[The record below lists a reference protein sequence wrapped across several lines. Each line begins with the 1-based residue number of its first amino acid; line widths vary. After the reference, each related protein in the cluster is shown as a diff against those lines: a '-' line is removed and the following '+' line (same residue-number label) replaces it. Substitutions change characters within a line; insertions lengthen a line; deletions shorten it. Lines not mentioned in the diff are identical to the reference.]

1 MAIVSSIIVSSLV
14 VAGVMDGDKVV
25 PEPYNFFDPLGY
37 TTYNLMYDKEFIYS
51 QFIEECINNKKIMS
65 SSNVTVLTKG
75 MGAKADDWLIKRGD
89 NLYEINDIQLPY
101 QLCKANRIDEN
112 GEIIKNENINIY
124 KFYLD
129 NVIHVEKLVE
139 NNNYYSFINLNSNE
153 SINLDSQI
161 VLLYDGDM
169 GYGNVAKTNQEIYE
183 NFKEALNCLL
193 TDIANNQYGYIS
205 KVNLIGHSRGG
216 LINMLYSIDYPEIVN
231 NLISLGT
238 PYMGS
243 DWAKAYVSLMKI
255 INGPENVQ
263 GYDDMLDENHINDYS
278 IFFNT
283 QANNVN
289 SLAIG
294 FYQTNTYFT
303 NTIIQYFTG
312 NADGIDELAQLLSN
326 STGGHITKDQ
336 FITILNNLQGA
347 LTNLISL
354 LIDDSKFGKI
364 FDAITF
370 TSNVLAELEKEKDG
384 YLTAFSNFLNSLGS
398 ALENDVLVNIN
409 HKDIESINTDSAVNL
424 DSQLGYERNTTKEK
438 FKFKNR
444 KSILLGDENNRY
456 YYDENHCS
464 EPDNAWI
471 GHNFET
477 KNPTAINYILEHL
490 NENKGFH
497 EHSLSWKEDKSTHT
511 KVCSC
516 GMQLPIEN
524 NNNMQATSI
533 DKTTHRLNC
542 NNIGCDYYYIEMHK
556 FTFYNNITNHTS
568 RCSICGY
575 SFSAEHVYNV
585 YMAKSLTH
593 HVAKC
598 LCGAEGST
606 SPHNKSF
613 LENACS
619 QCKMP
624 MGSGGSII
632 PPPGGGTIIT
642 PPIKKP

>member
-14 VAGVMDGDKVV
+14 VAGVMNGDKVV

-37 TTYNLMYDKEFIYS
+37 TTHNLMENDNLSYS
-51 QFIEECINNKKIMS
+51 NFIEDCINSNKILS
-65 SSNVTVLTKG
+65 SSNITVLTKG
-75 MGAKADDWLIKRGD
+75 MGASSDDWLIKRGN
-89 NLYEINDIQLPY
+89 NLYELNEIQLPY
-101 QLCKANRIDEN
+101 QLCKSNRVDEN
-112 GEIIKNENINIY
+112 GNLIKNKNINIY
-124 KFYLD
+124 KFYSD
-129 NVIHVEKLVE
+129 NVVHVEKMVE
-139 NNNYYSFINLNSNE
+139 NNNYYSFTSLKSNE

-169 GYGNVAKTNQEIYE
+169 GYGNVARTNSELYE
-183 NFKEALNCLL
+183 KFKESLNCIL
-193 TDIANNQYGYIS
+193 TDIANNQYGYLS
-205 KVNLIGHSRGG
+205 KINLVGHSRGG
-216 LINMLYSIDYPEIVN
+216 LINMLYSFDYPEIVN
-231 NLISLGT
+231 NIISLGT
-238 PYMGS
+238 PYMSS

-255 INGPENVQ
+255 INGPEKIQ
-263 GYDDMLDENHINDYS
+263 GYDDMLDENHIDEYS
-278 IFFNT
+278 YYFNSF
-283 QANNVN
+283 ASNVN

-294 FYQTNTYFT
+294 FYQTNTYFA
-303 NTIIQYFTG
+303 NTVLQYFT
-312 NADGIDELAQLLSN
+312 NNSNSIDEIAQLLSD
-326 STGGHITKDQ
+326 STNGLVDKQKFLDSLNFLFGALANLIKYVYDDSVLGK
-336 FITILNNLQGA
+336 ILNVA
-347 LTNLISL
+347 KLISNVA
-354 LIDDSKFGKI
+354 SF
-364 FDAITF
+364 F
-370 TSNVLAELEKEKDG
+370 TDNE
-384 YLTAFSNFLNSLGS
+384 YITAFKDFLNSLGD
-398 ALENDVLVNIN
+398 ALEKDVLVNQN
-409 HKDIESINTDSAVNL
+409 HDSIDSINTDSAVNL

-444 KSILLGDENNRY
+444 KSILLGDENNQD
-456 YYDENHCS
+456 YYDEDHCA

-490 NENKGFH
+490 NNNKGFH
-497 EHSLSWKEDKSTHT
+497 EHSFSFKEENSTHA
-511 KVCSC
+511 KICSC
-516 GMQLPIEN
+516 GIISPIEN
-524 NNNMQATSI
+524 NQNMVATSI
-533 DKTTHRLNC
+533 DKSTHRLNC

-556 FTFYNNITNHTS
+556 FTFHNNITNHTS

-624 MGSGGSII
+624 MGSGGNII

>member
-14 VAGVMDGDKVV
+14 VAGVMNGDKVV

-294 FYQTNTYFT
+294 FYQTNTYFA
-303 NTIIQYFTG
+303 NTVLQYFT
-312 NADGIDELAQLLSN
+312 NNSNSIDEIAQLLSD
-326 STGGHITKDQ
+326 STNGLVDKQKFLDS
-336 FITILNNLQGA
+336 LNFLFGA
-347 LTNLISL
+347 LANLADYVLNKLGVGIVL
-354 LIDDSKFGKI
+354 DVATLM
-364 FDAITF
+364 
-370 TSNVLAELEKEKDG
+370 SNVLDFLTDNE
-384 YLTAFSNFLNSLGS
+384 YITAFKDFLNSLGN
-398 ALENDVLVNIN
+398 ALKKDVLINVNHPTI
-409 HKDIESINTDSAVNL
+409 DSINTDSAVNL

-438 FKFKNR
+438 FNFKSR

-477 KNPTAINYILEHL
+477 KNPTAIKYILEHL

-542 NNIGCDYYYIEMHK
+542 NNIGCDYYIEIHK
-556 FTFYNNITNHTS
+556 FTFHNNITNHTS

>member
-14 VAGVMDGDKVV
+14 VAGVMNGDKVV

-424 DSQLGYERNTTKEK
+424 DS
-438 FKFKNR
+438 
-444 KSILLGDENNRY
+444 
-456 YYDENHCS
+456 
-464 EPDNAWI
+464 
-471 GHNFET
+471 
-477 KNPTAINYILEHL
+477 
-490 NENKGFH
+490 
-497 EHSLSWKEDKSTHT
+497 
-511 KVCSC
+511 
-516 GMQLPIEN
+516 
-524 NNNMQATSI
+524 
-533 DKTTHRLNC
+533 
-542 NNIGCDYYYIEMHK
+542 
-556 FTFYNNITNHTS
+556 
-568 RCSICGY
+568 
-575 SFSAEHVYNV
+575 
-585 YMAKSLTH
+585 
-593 HVAKC
+593 
-598 LCGAEGST
+598 
-606 SPHNKSF
+606 
-613 LENACS
+613 
-619 QCKMP
+619 
-624 MGSGGSII
+624 
-632 PPPGGGTIIT
+632 
-642 PPIKKP
+642 

>member
-294 FYQTNTYFT
+294 FYQTNTYFA
-303 NTIIQYFTG
+303 NTVLQYFT
-312 NADGIDELAQLLSN
+312 NNSNSIDEIAQLLSD
-326 STGGHITKDQ
+326 STNGLVDKQKFLDS
-336 FITILNNLQGA
+336 LNFLFGA
-347 LTNLISL
+347 LANLVDYVLNKSGVGIVLDVATLIS
-354 LIDDSKFGKI
+354 DVTKI
-364 FDAITF
+364 IANNEYI
-370 TSNVLAELEKEKDG
+370 
-384 YLTAFSNFLNSLGS
+384 TAFSDFLHSLGN
-398 ALENDVLVNIN
+398 ALKKDVLINVNHPTI
-409 HKDIESINTDSAVNL
+409 DSINTDSAVNL

-438 FKFKNR
+438 FNFKSR

-456 YYDENHCS
+456 YYDEDHCS
-464 EPDNAWI
+464 EPDNVWI

-477 KNPTAINYILEHL
+477 KNPTAIKYILEYL

-556 FTFYNNITNHTS
+556 FTFHNNITNHTS

>member
-1 MAIVSSIIVSSLV
+1 
-14 VAGVMDGDKVV
+14 
-25 PEPYNFFDPLGY
+25 
-37 TTYNLMYDKEFIYS
+37 
-51 QFIEECINNKKIMS
+51 MS

-75 MGAKADDWLIKRGD
+75 MGAEVDDWLIKRGD

-101 QLCKANRIDEN
+101 QLCKANRIDGN

-129 NVIHVEKLVE
+129 NVIHVEKVVE

-153 SINLDSQI
+153 SIILDSQI

-216 LINMLYSIDYPEIVN
+216 LINMLYSIDYSEIVN

-294 FYQTNTYFT
+294 FYQTNTYFA
-303 NTIIQYFTG
+303 NTVLQYFT
-312 NADGIDELAQLLSN
+312 NNSNSIDEIAQLLSD
-326 STGGHITKDQ
+326 STNGLVDKQKFLDS
-336 FITILNNLQGA
+336 LNFLFGA
-347 LTNLISL
+347 LANLADYVLNKLGVGIVL
-354 LIDDSKFGKI
+354 DVATLM
-364 FDAITF
+364 
-370 TSNVLAELEKEKDG
+370 SNVLDFLTDNE
-384 YLTAFSNFLNSLGS
+384 YITAFKDFLNSLGN
-398 ALENDVLVNIN
+398 ALKKDVLINVNHPTI
-409 HKDIESINTDSAVNL
+409 DSINTDSAVNL

-556 FTFYNNITNHTS
+556 FTFHNNITNHTS

>member
-294 FYQTNTYFT
+294 FYQTNTYFA
-303 NTIIQYFTG
+303 NTVLQYFT
-312 NADGIDELAQLLSN
+312 NNSNSIDEIAQLLSD
-326 STGGHITKDQ
+326 STNGLVDKQKFLDS
-336 FITILNNLQGA
+336 LNFLFGA
-347 LTNLISL
+347 LANLADYVLNKLGVGIVL
-354 LIDDSKFGKI
+354 DVATLM
-364 FDAITF
+364 
-370 TSNVLAELEKEKDG
+370 SNVLDFLTDNE
-384 YLTAFSNFLNSLGS
+384 YITAFKDFL
-398 ALENDVLVNIN
+398 
-409 HKDIESINTDSAVNL
+409 
-424 DSQLGYERNTTKEK
+424 
-438 FKFKNR
+438 
-444 KSILLGDENNRY
+444 
-456 YYDENHCS
+456 
-464 EPDNAWI
+464 
-471 GHNFET
+471 
-477 KNPTAINYILEHL
+477 
-490 NENKGFH
+490 
-497 EHSLSWKEDKSTHT
+497 
-511 KVCSC
+511 
-516 GMQLPIEN
+516 
-524 NNNMQATSI
+524 
-533 DKTTHRLNC
+533 
-542 NNIGCDYYYIEMHK
+542 
-556 FTFYNNITNHTS
+556 
-568 RCSICGY
+568 
-575 SFSAEHVYNV
+575 
-585 YMAKSLTH
+585 
-593 HVAKC
+593 
-598 LCGAEGST
+598 
-606 SPHNKSF
+606 
-613 LENACS
+613 
-619 QCKMP
+619 
-624 MGSGGSII
+624 
-632 PPPGGGTIIT
+632 
-642 PPIKKP
+642 

>member
-75 MGAKADDWLIKRGD
+75 MGAEVDDWLIKRGD

-294 FYQTNTYFT
+294 FYQTNTYFA
-303 NTIIQYFTG
+303 NTVLQYFT
-312 NADGIDELAQLLSN
+312 NNSNSIDEIAQLLSD
-326 STGGHITKDQ
+326 STNGLVDKQKFLDS
-336 FITILNNLQGA
+336 LNFLFGA
-347 LTNLISL
+347 LANLADYVLNKLGVGIVL
-354 LIDDSKFGKI
+354 DVATLM
-364 FDAITF
+364 
-370 TSNVLAELEKEKDG
+370 SNVLDFLTDNE
-384 YLTAFSNFLNSLGS
+384 YITAFKDFLNSLGN
-398 ALENDVLVNIN
+398 ALKKDVLINVNHPTI
-409 HKDIESINTDSAVNL
+409 DSINTDSAVNL

-556 FTFYNNITNHTS
+556 FTFHNNITNHTS

-624 MGSGGSII
+624 MGSGGSMI

>member
-75 MGAKADDWLIKRGD
+75 MGAEVDDWLIKRGD

-294 FYQTNTYFT
+294 FYQTNTYFA
-303 NTIIQYFTG
+303 NTVLQYFT
-312 NADGIDELAQLLSN
+312 NNSNSIDEIAQLLSD
-326 STGGHITKDQ
+326 STNGLVDKQKFLDS
-336 FITILNNLQGA
+336 LNFLFGA
-347 LTNLISL
+347 LANLVDYVLNKSGVGIVLDVATLIS
-354 LIDDSKFGKI
+354 DVTKI
-364 FDAITF
+364 IANNEYI
-370 TSNVLAELEKEKDG
+370 
-384 YLTAFSNFLNSLGS
+384 TAFSDFLHSLGN
-398 ALENDVLVNIN
+398 ALKKDVLINVNHPTI
-409 HKDIESINTDSAVNL
+409 DSINTDSAVNL

-438 FKFKNR
+438 FNFKNR

-477 KNPTAINYILEHL
+477 KNPTAIKYILEYL

-556 FTFYNNITNHTS
+556 FTFHNNITNHTS

-632 PPPGGGTIIT
+632 PPGGGTIIT
-642 PPIKKP
+642 PPVKKP

>member
-1 MAIVSSIIVSSLV
+1 MRY
-14 VAGVMDGDKVV
+14 
-25 PEPYNFFDPLGY
+25 E
-37 TTYNLMYDKEFIYS
+37 
-51 QFIEECINNKKIMS
+51 KK
-65 SSNVTVLTKG
+65 K
-75 MGAKADDWLIKRGD
+75 
-89 NLYEINDIQLPY
+89 
-101 QLCKANRIDEN
+101 
-112 GEIIKNENINIY
+112 
-124 KFYLD
+124 
-129 NVIHVEKLVE
+129 
-139 NNNYYSFINLNSNE
+139 
-153 SINLDSQI
+153 
-161 VLLYDGDM
+161 
-169 GYGNVAKTNQEIYE
+169 KTNQEIYE

-263 GYDDMLDENHINDYS
+263 GYDDMLDENHINDCS

-283 QANNVN
+283 LAHNVN

-294 FYQTNTYFT
+294 FYQPNTYFA
-303 NTIIQYFTG
+303 NTVFQYFT
-312 NADGIDELAQLLSN
+312 NNSNSIDEIAQLLSD
-326 STGGHITKDQ
+326 STNGLVDKQKFLDS
-336 FITILNNLQGA
+336 LNFLFGA
-347 LTNLISL
+347 LANLADYVLNKLGVVIVL
-354 LIDDSKFGKI
+354 DVATLM
-364 FDAITF
+364 
-370 TSNVLAELEKEKDG
+370 SNVLDFLTDNE
-384 YLTAFSNFLNSLGS
+384 YITAFKDFLNSLGN
-398 ALENDVLVNIN
+398 ALKKDVLINVNHPTI
-409 HKDIESINTDSAVNL
+409 DSINTDSAVNL

-444 KSILLGDENNRY
+444 KSVLLGDENNRY

-556 FTFYNNITNHTS
+556 FTFHNNITNHTS

>member
-294 FYQTNTYFT
+294 FYQTNTYFA
-303 NTIIQYFTG
+303 NTVLQYFT
-312 NADGIDELAQLLSN
+312 NNSNSIDEIAQLLSD
-326 STGGHITKDQ
+326 STNGLVDKQKFLDS
-336 FITILNNLQGA
+336 LNFLFGA
-347 LTNLISL
+347 LANLADYVLNKLGVGIVL
-354 LIDDSKFGKI
+354 DVATLM
-364 FDAITF
+364 
-370 TSNVLAELEKEKDG
+370 SNVLDFLTDNE
-384 YLTAFSNFLNSLGS
+384 YITAFKDFLNSLGN
-398 ALENDVLVNIN
+398 ALKKDVLINVNHPTI
-409 HKDIESINTDSAVNL
+409 DSINTDSAVNL

-438 FKFKNR
+438 FNFKSR

-556 FTFYNNITNHTS
+556 FTFHNNITNHTS

-606 SPHNKSF
+606 SLHNKSF

-624 MGSGGSII
+624 MGGGGVII
-632 PPPGGGTIIT
+632 PPGGGTIV
-642 PPIKKP
+642 PPPDKNP

>member
-294 FYQTNTYFT
+294 FYQTNTYFA
-303 NTIIQYFTG
+303 NTVLQYFT
-312 NADGIDELAQLLSN
+312 NNSNSIDEIAQLLSD
-326 STGGHITKDQ
+326 STNGLVDKQKFLDS
-336 FITILNNLQGA
+336 LNFLFGA
-347 LTNLISL
+347 LANLVDYVLNKLGVGIVLDVATLIS
-354 LIDDSKFGKI
+354 DVTKI
-364 FDAITF
+364 IANNEYI
-370 TSNVLAELEKEKDG
+370 
-384 YLTAFSNFLNSLGS
+384 TAFSDFLHSLGN
-398 ALENDVLVNIN
+398 ALKKDVLINVNHPTI
-409 HKDIESINTDSAVNL
+409 DSINTDSAVNL

-438 FKFKNR
+438 FNFKSR

-456 YYDENHCS
+456 YYDEDHCS
-464 EPDNAWI
+464 EPDNVWI

-477 KNPTAINYILEHL
+477 KNPTAIKYILEYL

-542 NNIGCDYYYIEMHK
+542 NNIGCDYYYIEIHK
-556 FTFYNNITNHTS
+556 FTFHNNITNHTS

-606 SPHNKSF
+606 SLHNKSF

-624 MGSGGSII
+624 MGGGGVII
-632 PPPGGGTIIT
+632 PPGGGTIVP

>member
-75 MGAKADDWLIKRGD
+75 MGAEVDDWLIKRGD

-294 FYQTNTYFT
+294 FYQTNTYFA
-303 NTIIQYFTG
+303 NTVLQYFT
-312 NADGIDELAQLLSN
+312 NNSNSIDEIAQLLSD
-326 STGGHITKDQ
+326 STNGLVDKQKFLDS
-336 FITILNNLQGA
+336 LNFLFGA
-347 LTNLISL
+347 LANLADYVLNKLGVGIVL
-354 LIDDSKFGKI
+354 DVATLM
-364 FDAITF
+364 
-370 TSNVLAELEKEKDG
+370 SNVLDFLTDNE
-384 YLTAFSNFLNSLGS
+384 YITAFKDFLNSLGN
-398 ALENDVLVNIN
+398 ALKKDVLINVNHPTI
-409 HKDIESINTDSAVNL
+409 DSINTDSAVNL

-556 FTFYNNITNHTS
+556 FTFHNNITNHTS

>member
-14 VAGVMDGDKVV
+14 VAGVMNGDKVV

-294 FYQTNTYFT
+294 FYQTNTYFA
-303 NTIIQYFTG
+303 NTVLQYFT
-312 NADGIDELAQLLSN
+312 NNSNSIDEIAQLLSD
-326 STGGHITKDQ
+326 STNGLVDKQKFLDS
-336 FITILNNLQGA
+336 LNFLFGA
-347 LTNLISL
+347 LANLADYVLNKLGVGIVL
-354 LIDDSKFGKI
+354 DVATLM
-364 FDAITF
+364 
-370 TSNVLAELEKEKDG
+370 SNVLDFLTDNE
-384 YLTAFSNFLNSLGS
+384 YITAFKDFLNSLGN
-398 ALENDVLVNIN
+398 ALKKDVLINVNHPTI
-409 HKDIESINTDSAVNL
+409 DSINTDSAVNL

-438 FKFKNR
+438 FNFKSR

-542 NNIGCDYYYIEMHK
+542 NNIGCDYYYIEIHK
-556 FTFYNNITNHTS
+556 FTFHNNITNHTS

>member
-14 VAGVMDGDKVV
+14 VAGVMNGDKVV

-294 FYQTNTYFT
+294 FYQTNTYFA
-303 NTIIQYFTG
+303 NTVLQYFT
-312 NADGIDELAQLLSN
+312 NNSNSIDEIAQLLSD
-326 STGGHITKDQ
+326 STNGLVDKQKFLDS
-336 FITILNNLQGA
+336 LNFLFGA
-347 LTNLISL
+347 LANLADYVLNKLGVGIVL
-354 LIDDSKFGKI
+354 DVATLM
-364 FDAITF
+364 
-370 TSNVLAELEKEKDG
+370 SNVLDFLTDNE
-384 YLTAFSNFLNSLGS
+384 YITAFKDFLNSLGN
-398 ALENDVLVNIN
+398 ALKKDVLINVNHPTI
-409 HKDIESINTDSAVNL
+409 DSINTDSAVNL

-438 FKFKNR
+438 FNFKSR

-556 FTFYNNITNHTS
+556 FTFHNNITNHTS

-606 SPHNKSF
+606 SLHNKSF

-624 MGSGGSII
+624 MGGGGVII
-632 PPPGGGTIIT
+632 PPGGGTIV
-642 PPIKKP
+642 PPPDKNP

>member
-14 VAGVMDGDKVV
+14 VAGVMNGDKVV

-294 FYQTNTYFT
+294 FYQTNTYFA
-303 NTIIQYFTG
+303 NTMLQYFT
-312 NADGIDELAQLLSN
+312 NNSNSIDEIAQLLSD
-326 STGGHITKDQ
+326 STNGLVDKQKFLDS
-336 FITILNNLQGA
+336 LNFLFGA
-347 LTNLISL
+347 LANLADYVLNKLGVGIVL
-354 LIDDSKFGKI
+354 DVATLM
-364 FDAITF
+364 
-370 TSNVLAELEKEKDG
+370 SNVLDFLTDNE
-384 YLTAFSNFLNSLGS
+384 YITAFKDFLNSLGN
-398 ALENDVLVNIN
+398 ALKKDVLINVNHPTI
-409 HKDIESINTDSAVNL
+409 DSINTDSAVNL

-438 FKFKNR
+438 FNFKSR

-556 FTFYNNITNHTS
+556 FTFHNNITIQNT
-568 RCSICGY
+568 CIY
-575 SFSAEHVYNV
+575 FN
-585 YMAKSLTH
+585 
-593 HVAKC
+593 
-598 LCGAEGST
+598 
-606 SPHNKSF
+606 
-613 LENACS
+613 
-619 QCKMP
+619 
-624 MGSGGSII
+624 
-632 PPPGGGTIIT
+632 
-642 PPIKKP
+642 